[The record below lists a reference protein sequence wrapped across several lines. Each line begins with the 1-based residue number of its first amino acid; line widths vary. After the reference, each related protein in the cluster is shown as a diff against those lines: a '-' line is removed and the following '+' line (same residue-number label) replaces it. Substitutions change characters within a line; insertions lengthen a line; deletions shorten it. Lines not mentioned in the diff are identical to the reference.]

1 MKKFIIAIMLLT
13 ATTAVSAQMVD
24 HHNNLQLYLGGGVN
38 TMLYKPVDGTYHFGF
53 GGVAGIQYQYMFN
66 HHWGLGFGIEASTL
80 ASSAKYNYSIVENG
94 VSLPGALYL
103 ADVSTNLFNIREAQQ
118 AVFFSVPLEILFRAP
133 MGPKSAFQMGLG
145 AALDLPRMGRYKVTE
160 GNYSRSAH
168 MPRTNVTYD
177 DMPSHNLGKYV
188 SDKYNGDLSLANLTW
203 TAICDL
209 GFDINCNDALGI
221 YFGIYGKYGFNNINA
236 TADKQAMQLN
246 YKSEY
251 NNTFT
256 TDRVKN
262 VNPLEAGIKI
272 ALRIGMGRNVDWREI
287 RAAEE
292 AAAAQAE
299 AERLAA
305 EAQAEAERKA
315 AEERA
320 MAEAIAK
327 EKAEAEARAQ
337 AVADSIARVHA
348 AERAKAEAQAKEQA
362 EALAK
367 AQAEKDSLARAKA
380 EAEAR
385 LKAEAEARAAAEA
398 RAKAEAEARE
408 RARAEQRVREEAAF
422 VAGYKD
428 VAFFETAKDMPIF
441 GQLNED
447 SWTNLKNI
455 MDKNPDVK
463 VTITGHTDNV
473 GSAAANMKLSQNRA
487 NNIKK
492 MLVEKG
498 IPANRIAAI
507 GKGETEPAESNAT
520 PEGRAKNRRIEI
532 TIGK

>member
-1 MKKFIIAIMLLT
+1 MKKIITAIMLLAAT
-13 ATTAVSAQMVD
+13 ATVSAQMTD
-24 HHNNLQLYLGGGVN
+24 HNNNLQLTLGGGVH
-38 TMLYKPVDGTYHFGF
+38 TLLYSPLEGEYHLGF
-53 GGVAGIQYQYMFN
+53 GGLAGIEYQYMFN
-66 HHWGLGFGIEASTL
+66 HHWGLSLGVQASTL
-80 ASSAKYNYSIVENG
+80 ASSAKYSYPIVEKNI
-94 VSLPGALYL
+94 SLPGAYYN
-103 ADVSTNLFNIREAQQ
+103 ADVTTNLYNLRESQQ
-118 AVFFSVPLEILFRAP
+118 AVLFSVPLQLVFRAP
-133 MGPKSAFQMGLG
+133 VSPKSAFQMGLG
-145 AALDLPRMGRYKVTE
+145 AALDLPRFGTYKVVE
-160 GNYSRSAH
+160 GNYSRSAY

-177 DMPSHNLGKYV
+177 DMPAHGLGRYSFTP
-188 SDKYNGDLSLANLTW
+188 SDGKLQLSELTW
-203 TAICDL
+203 SALCDL
-209 GFDINCNDALGI
+209 GFVINCNNALGI
-221 YFGIYGKYGFNNINA
+221 YLGIYGKYGFQNIN
-236 TADKQAMQLN
+236 TLSDNQAMQYN
-246 YKSEY
+246 YNSQY
-251 NNTFT
+251 NNTFAS
-256 TDRVKN
+256 DRVKN

-272 ALRIGMGRNVDWREI
+272 ALRIGMGRDVDWREI
-287 RAAEE
+287 QAAEA

-320 MAEAIAK
+320 LAEAIAK
-327 EKAEAEARAQ
+327 EKAEAEARAK

-348 AERAKAEAQAKEQA
+348 AERAQAEAQAKAQA

-367 AQAEKDSLARAKA
+367 AQAEKDSLAKAKA

-385 LKAEAEARAAAEA
+385 LKAEAAARAEAEA

-408 RARAEQRVREEAAF
+408 RARAEQRAREEAAF

-428 VAFFETAKDMPIF
+428 VAYFETGKDMPIF

-447 SWTNLKNI
+447 SWINLKNI
-455 MDKNPDVK
+455 MDKHPEVK

-473 GSAAANMKLSQNRA
+473 GKPESNMKLSQNRA

-498 IPANRIAAI
+498 IPANRITAI
-507 GKGETEPAESNAT
+507 GKGENEPVESNAT